1 MSLRVNFCG
10 EVKGETPEAAAKAS
24 LKRARALPRKGKCT
38 VARIRHETG

>member
-1 MSLRVNFCG
+1 MSLRVNLCG

-24 LKRARALPRKGKCT
+24 LKRASTFLKRDVG